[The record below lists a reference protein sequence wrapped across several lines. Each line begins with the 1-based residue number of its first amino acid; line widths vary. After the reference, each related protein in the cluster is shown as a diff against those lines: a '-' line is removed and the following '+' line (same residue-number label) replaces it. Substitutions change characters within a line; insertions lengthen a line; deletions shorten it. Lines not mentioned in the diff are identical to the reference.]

1 MGLRRAAIKAMGR
14 AHRLVYRASGGR
26 VLGRVAGMP
35 VLLLTTTGRRTGT
48 ARTTPLTYFRDGD
61 DLLVVGS
68 NGGEE
73 RAPGWLLNL
82 RAHPEATV
90 TIGRERHEVTART
103 AGAEER
109 ARLWPAIVAT
119 YPGYAAY
126 ERRTTRPI
134 PVVVLARARPGG

>member
-1 MGLRRAAIKAMGR
+1 MGLRRVAIRAMGR

-35 VLLLTTTGRRTGT
+35 VLLLTTTGRRTGA

-82 RAHPEATV
+82 RAHPAATV
-90 TIGRERHEVTART
+90 TIGRERHEVTARIAD
-103 AGAEER
+103 AGER

-134 PVVVLARARPGG
+134 PVVVLERAHRGG

>member
-90 TIGRERHEVTART
+90 TIGSERHEVTART